1 MHENTHEDQTHGVQ
15 YSSLDI
21 VDPQVVIDIT

>member
-1 MHENTHEDQTHGVQ
+1 MHENTHEDQTNGLQ

-21 VDPQVVIDIT
+21 ANPQVVIDIT